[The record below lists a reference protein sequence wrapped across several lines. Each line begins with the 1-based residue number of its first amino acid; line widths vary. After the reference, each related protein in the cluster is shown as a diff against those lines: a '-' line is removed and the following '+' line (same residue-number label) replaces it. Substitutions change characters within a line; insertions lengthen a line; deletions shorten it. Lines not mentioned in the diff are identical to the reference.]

1 MLGYTTSAVRS
12 SRSQCHH
19 RAFSFSANVIL
30 SEAKNLKSL
39 IRDLVR
45 VPEKSDVGKNFRF
58 FALLRMTE
66 KYGMTR

>member
-1 MLGYTTSAVRS
+1 MALMEKPLPP
-12 SRSQCHH
+12 SQA
-19 RAFSFSANVIL
+19 RVFSFSANVIL
-30 SEAKNLKSL
+30 SEAKNLKSF

-45 VPEKSDVGKNFRF
+45 VPKKSDVGKNFRF

>member
-1 MLGYTTSAVRS
+1 MPEQGQLKEPGQSP
-12 SRSQCHH
+12 

-45 VPEKSDVGKNFRF
+45 VPKKSDVGKNFRF